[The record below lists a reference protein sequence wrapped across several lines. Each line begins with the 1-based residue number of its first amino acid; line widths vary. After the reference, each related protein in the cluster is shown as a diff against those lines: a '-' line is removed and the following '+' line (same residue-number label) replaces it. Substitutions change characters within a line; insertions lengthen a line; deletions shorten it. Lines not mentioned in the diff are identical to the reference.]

1 MAKIMHVQTVL
12 MVEDIDALKAK
23 TGETNTK
30 DALAKA
36 VAHYLECEYTEVK
49 NMWTTKLENVVNKRT
64 KEIYLEEN
72 LK

>member
-23 TGETNTK
+23 TGETSTK

-36 VAHYLECEYTEVK
+36 VSHFLECEYTQEED
-49 NMWTTKLENVVNKRT
+49 MWTKKLEKAIKKKS
-64 KEIYLEEN
+64 KEKSEEETE
-72 LK
+72 